1 MSVEQPTQPADG
13 TSVDANDR
21 QYLAYNPNP
30 LEGPVT
36 LVLSTILDPVST
48 PENE

>member
-1 MSVEQPTQPADG
+1 MSVQQPDQPADG
-13 TSVDANDR
+13 TSVNENDR
-21 QYLAYNPNP
+21 QYLAFNPNP

-48 PENE
+48 PANE